1 MIDTCLSPHM
11 TLLCQSLGHVYTCGH
26 TYMYIYHMQG
36 SEYLLMFDRRTIF
49 SSFVSSLDVKHAK
62 KLACHSLT
70 KSLSVT
76 FSELKILHT
85 GGNRSGFVRSVPTC
99 AICWKGNTAAC
110 NTLMSE
116 LSFSAGK
123 QSNSCCDFSPLLV

>member
-1 MIDTCLSPHM
+1 
-11 TLLCQSLGHVYTCGH
+11 
-26 TYMYIYHMQG
+26 MYIYHMQG

-49 SSFVSSLDVKHAK
+49 SSFVFSLDVKHAK

-85 GGNRSGFVRSVPTC
+85 GGTVQDLSDQCQPVP
-99 AICWKGNTAAC
+99 
-110 NTLMSE
+110 
-116 LSFSAGK
+116 SAGK
-123 QSNSCCDFSPLLV
+123 ETQQPATC